1 MLPQQTFIYSQN
13 NIFSIINYDIH
24 SLMNYENKPVGYYK
38 AYRKEMLNFLPANSK
53 TVLDI
58 GCGNGALSAVLKEKY
73 GLETWGIELMESE
86 AAKAKDIMHKVF
98 VGPCENLINQ
108 LPDGYFDAVY
118 LNDVLEHLSNPNEV
132 LKMLKPKLSK
142 KGVIISSIP
151 NIRYHKALIE
161 IVFKRDFKYTESGIL
176 DFTHLRFFTSKSIQR
191 MYTELGFEIINHQ
204 GINKS
209 KSIKPYLYNIPVL
222 FTAMDIFYPQFA
234 TVSKPK
240 N

>member
-1 MLPQQTFIYSQN
+1 M
-13 NIFSIINYDIH
+13 NYD
-24 SLMNYENKPVGYYK
+24 NKPTGYYK
-38 AYRKEMLNFLPANSK
+38 AYRKEMLDFLPANAK

-73 GLETWGIELMESE
+73 TIETWGIELMESE
-86 AAKAKDIMHKVF
+86 AEQAKEIMHKVY
-98 VGPCENLINQ
+98 VGACENLIPQ
-108 LPDGYFDAVY
+108 LPDAYFDAIY

-132 LKMLKPKLSK
+132 LKMLKPKLK
-142 KGVIISSIP
+142 ETGVIISSIP
-151 NIRYHKALIE
+151 NIRYHKAIIE
-161 IVFKRDFKYTESGIL
+161 IIFKKDFKYSESGIL

-191 MYTELGFEIINHQ
+191 MYTELGFEIISHK

-209 KSIKPYLYNIPVL
+209 KSIKPYLYNLPML

-240 N
+240 KQVL